1 MSLRVV
7 FLNRSFYPDITATG
21 QLLTELCEDLV
32 KDYNCQVTVIV
43 GRPLIL
49 ISKDNDQARNFGKGI
64 VQKENLKG
72 IEILRVK
79 NTTFSPE
86 LFLGRVSN
94 YLTYF
99 LLSFIASFKLKK
111 PDLVITLTDPPII
124 GLAGLFI
131 SRRFN
136 IPLIISVNDI
146 FPEVARGLEGSQNGA
161 VIFLL
166 DYIYRFCLKKANHIV
181 ALGKI
186 MQRRIIEEKGVREN
200 KVSIIPS
207 WADSKNIFPVSKRNP
222 FSLTHNLADYFVVM
236 YAGNIGA
243 SSGLETLIDSAQL
256 LKAHKDMLFALVG
269 EGIKKEKLIQRTKD
283 YNLENVRF
291 FPYQPKEKLSD
302 LFSSADIFIIPLK
315 KGLVGYSLPS
325 KIYTILASA
334 RPYIACM
341 EEGGEVGQITQEFNC
356 GLMARP
362 EDPLDLSEKILFL
375 YKDKELR
382 ARLGENARYAAGF
395 FDRSEGVKK
404 YYALFKEVNQ

>member
-32 KDYNCQVTVIV
+32 KDYNCQVTVIA

-49 ISKDNDQARNFGKGI
+49 ISKDNDQARNFGTGI
-64 VQKENLKG
+64 IQKENLKG

-79 NTTFSPE
+79 NTTFSPKS
-86 LFLGRVSN
+86 FLGRISN

-99 LLSFIASFKLKK
+99 SLSLIASFKLKK
-111 PDLVITLTDPPII
+111 PDLVVTLTDPPII
-124 GLAGLFI
+124 GLVGLFI

-136 IPLIISVNDI
+136 IPLIISVRDI
-146 FPEVARGLEGSQNGA
+146 FPEAARGLEGSQNRA
-161 VIFLL
+161 VIVLL
-166 DYIYRFCLKKANHIV
+166 DYIYRFCLKNAFRIV

-186 MQRRIIEEKGVREN
+186 MRRRIIEEKGISEN
-200 KVSIIPS
+200 KISIIPD
-207 WADSKNIFPVSKRNP
+207 WADCKNILPILKRNP

-256 LKAHKDMLFALVG
+256 LKAHKDVLFALVG
-269 EGIKKEKLIQRTKD
+269 EGIKKEKLIQRAKG
-283 YNLENVRF
+283 YKLENVKF

-315 KGLVGYSLPS
+315 KGLAGYSLPS

-356 GLMARP
+356 GLMAKP

-404 YYALFKEVNQ
+404 YYALFKEVVP